1 MHTFF
6 VNTSE
11 HELTKYPEVFEVM
24 EETHR
29 LVSLNCPLAKW
40 KDENLGFKACVNR
53 MGELIDSYEDI
64 NNGFNLIVY
73 IDLFAFEIKDLFPQD
88 LQEKHR
94 ERFACLTALRS
105 MLRHYISS
113 TLVKELR
120 EVRGSEP
127 QQMLILFDEHV
138 KPDDED
144 RNSPDG
150 KRLIYENVS
159 KLFHVSDDSFMEFA
173 KNFPTEDES
182 GELKPEKLLET
193 VDKVISGKPDRE
205 LLAAYCGQIAMF
217 IQEVRSGADT
227 KALDLFYQNVV
238 DGDADDREILM
249 TSLVSNRRL
258 TDFNVNKQEQTRRE
272 LRLCF
277 FVLSCVEDETV
288 LDGRD
293 AKTPKG
299 FPEISWDL
307 VCAELSSEEGVFRR
321 KYKEVTGNLQKY
333 SEIGLAPVLLQ
344 LDNERFA
351 LDEFG
356 KPGKVLV
363 TSEVD
368 PGADRKQPDDLT
380 RSEKEW
386 VVDSEKVKSDNL
398 LAENEYKLFDYN
410 GFDDDGKLTAKS
422 SEAQFLAAGEK
433 VRKNHEDYLSKLK
446 VHVSE
451 ILANYA
457 GRSDENGP
465 IRLKKRTVSTGDKDY
480 DGTGTEYRYAR
491 KAKTAETRSLDTV
504 RTISDDAYDTKR
516 REYLEYCAG
525 RPVAVANIED
535 QHNWYVNR
543 IKQISESLRMIL
555 WITVGMLAAMI
566 VISLPYLILQW
577 KTISGSWGNLKLAG
591 GCLLAVLLL
600 TLCIVTVATV
610 IQRRKYCKTWEIF
623 RAKSREQLSQNA
635 AAAEAFDRMLS
646 GYIPSLRWIYEYKV
660 DVEFYEDCCK
670 IARAKLQ
677 HHSQKL
683 ERRAETVKNINQD
696 LVDNAVLNGGNTDP
710 FDTASDTIDY
720 CLSFCSGE
728 NNRNF
733 YSIFDKRFLKTILSE
748 RTGVR
753 DEFQNNSN

>member
-11 HELTKYPEVFEVM
+11 HELTRYPEVFEVM

-40 KDENLGFKACVNR
+40 NEENLGFKACVNK

-73 IDLFAFEIKDLFPQD
+73 IDLFTFETRKIFPPD
-88 LQEKHR
+88 LQERHR

-105 MLRHYISS
+105 MLRHYINS

-127 QQMLILFDEHV
+127 QQILIVFDEHV

-159 KLFHVSDDSFMEFA
+159 KLFHVSDDSFMKFA
-173 KNFPTEDES
+173 KDFPIAEED

-193 VDKVISGKPDRE
+193 ADGLIRDGADRE

-227 KALDLFYQNVV
+227 KALDLFYQRVV
-238 DGDADDREILM
+238 DGDADDREIMM
-249 TSLVSNRRL
+249 TSLVSNRRF

-277 FVLSCVEDETV
+277 FILSCVEDETV
-288 LDGRD
+288 LDSGNTN
-293 AKTPKG
+293 APKG
-299 FPEISWDL
+299 FPEIDWSL
-307 VCAELSSEEGVFRR
+307 VCDELSREEGVFRR

-363 TSEVD
+363 TSKVD
-368 PGADRKQPDDLT
+368 PETKKKETDNRIIHPDG
-380 RSEKEW
+380 EW
-386 VVDSEKVKSDNL
+386 VVDAQQVRTDNM
-398 LAENEYKLFDYN
+398 LAEKEYELFDYN
-410 GFDDDGKLTAKS
+410 GFVDDSKLTPKS
-422 SEAQFLAAGEK
+422 PEARFLEAGEK
-433 VRKNHEDYLSKLK
+433 LRKNHEDYLSKLK

-451 ILANYA
+451 MLANYA

-480 DGTGTEYRYAR
+480 EGTGTEYRYAR
-491 KAKTAETRSLDTV
+491 KAKTAETKSLDTV
-504 RTISDDAYDTKR
+504 RDISDAAYDTKR
-516 REYLEYCAG
+516 KEYLEYCAG
-525 RPVAVANIED
+525 REVSVANIED
-535 QHNWYVNR
+535 QHNWYVTR
-543 IKQISESLRMIL
+543 IKQITESLRMIKRIAL
-555 WITVGMLAAMI
+555 GMILAMLVIYLPYIVLQQKTITSNWRNALAALGCI
-566 VISLPYLILQW
+566 GVPLLI
-577 KTISGSWGNLKLAG
+577 
-591 GCLLAVLLL
+591 
-600 TLCIVTVATV
+600 TLCIVTVAMI
-610 IQRRKYCKTWEIF
+610 IQRRKYCKVWEEF
-623 RAKSREQLSQNA
+623 RAKSREQLQQNA
-635 AAAEAFDRMLS
+635 ASAEAFDRLLS

-696 LVDNAVLNGGNTDP
+696 LVDNAVLDGGSTDP
-710 FDTASDTIDY
+710 FDTASDKIDY

-733 YSIFDKRFLKTILSE
+733 YSIFDKRFIKTIY
-748 RTGVR
+748 
-753 DEFQNNSN
+753 N